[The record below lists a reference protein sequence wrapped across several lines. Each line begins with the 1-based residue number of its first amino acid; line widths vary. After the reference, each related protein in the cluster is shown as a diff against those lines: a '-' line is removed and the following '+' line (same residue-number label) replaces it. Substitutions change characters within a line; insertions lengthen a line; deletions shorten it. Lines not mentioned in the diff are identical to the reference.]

1 MSAVKRASP
10 SPGSLAGISLAVPL
24 SLAVVLGGVLG
35 LGLGFANGLLL
46 SATAAPGVPE
56 LATAATS
63 VPPEAPLDPAADP
76 PIVTLAG
83 DRNLDECISAMPRPG
98 CRTSTDTDAMQI
110 AVFSVLIGALVLIGW
125 RIARATR
132 QRDRAVS
139 AGPP

>member
-1 MSAVKRASP
+1 MSAVKRLVIVI
-10 SPGSLAGISLAVPL
+10 GLAGFLLLPATTALAVPDQ
-24 SLAVVLGGVLG
+24 AT
-35 LGLGFANGLLL
+35 AE
-46 SATAAPGVPE
+46 ATAA
-56 LATAATS
+56 AATS
-63 VPPEAPLDPAADP
+63 VPPDPLDPAADS
-76 PIVTLAG
+76 PITLVG

-132 QRDRAVS
+132 QRDRAAS

>member
-1 MSAVKRASP
+1 MSVVKRLVIVI
-10 SPGSLAGISLAVPL
+10 GLAG
-24 SLAVVLGGVLG
+24 
-35 LGLGFANGLLL
+35 GLLL
-46 SATAAPGVPE
+46 PATTAVAVPE
-56 LATAATS
+56 PAAAAAAAS
-63 VPPEAPLDPAADP
+63 APEPSPDPAADV

-132 QRDRAVS
+132 QRDRAAS